1 MKLVCKTIATP
12 LGPMLLAAS
21 DAGLAGLWF
30 EDQRHHPDASAWQ
43 SVKSQRWLDQSEEEL
58 EAYFRGRCRHF
69 KTPRTA
75 AWGTP
80 FQRGVWDALVA
91 IPWGA
96 TTSYGALAAQL
107 LKPLA
112 GRAVA
117 AAVGCNPWSIVVPCH
132 RVLGANGSLTGYAGG
147 LARKQYLLAL
157 EEGVLPSTL
166 R

>member
-30 EDQRHHPDASAWQ
+30 EDQRHHPNASAWQ
-43 SVKSQRWLDQSEEEL
+43 AVKSQRWLDPSEEEL
-58 EAYFRGRCRHF
+58 QAYFRCECRHF
-69 KTPRTA
+69 KTPRA
-75 AWGTP
+75 AASGTP
-80 FQRGVWDALVA
+80 FQRSVWEALVA

-107 LKPLA
+107 HQPLA
-112 GRAVA
+112 ARAVG
-117 AAVGCNPWSIVVPCH
+117 AAVGRNPWSIVVPCH

-147 LARKQYLLAL
+147 LARKQDLLAL
-157 EEGVLPSTL
+157 EGLLPRSP